1 MEIATRFLPHW
12 LTILL
17 RKIKYFGRERHCLL
31 CGGNVRFFR
40 SFGVVPRSNVYCPV
54 CRSLDRH
61 RLLWKF
67 FQKHTN
73 LLDQTFKSMLHVAP
87 EPEIDRK
94 LIKVPSIQY
103 VTADLYKTD
112 VMEKMDITDIH
123 YADNSFDVICCCH
136 VLEHVSDD
144 RKAVNEFYR
153 VLKPNGWAV
162 LMVPIIR
169 ETTFEDPSVTD
180 PLERRKVFG
189 DKNHC
194 RAYGKDFDHRVGES
208 GFAVQAISAS
218 EIIDPKEF
226 ERLGI
231 TVGEEIFLC
240 RKM

>member
-40 SFGVVPRSNVYCPV
+40 SFGVVPRPNVYCPV

-180 PLERRKVFG
+180 PLERRKVFRERIIEG
-189 DKNHC
+189 HMARTSIISWRIRIC
-194 RAYGKDFDHRVGES
+194 CS
-208 GFAVQAISAS
+208 GYFCFRNYRP
-218 EIIDPKEF
+218 E
-226 ERLGI
+226 GI
-231 TVGEEIFLC
+231 RTFRHKRGRRNIL
-240 RKM
+240 M